1 MIGAG
6 GALRA
11 AFIDFYHQS
20 WRLAAFN
27 TVLSATALAIVY
39 LTLFVH
45 PALLL
50 LVVLLG
56 PLAASLMHCAVW
68 LAQNDE
74 LHFGDALAGLKLHW
88 RRGLVLA
95 SATLLVFWLAG
106 IALRFYGTGQWI
118 FAVFVVDVLALLA
131 VVQLL
136 VWPRA
141 VYERERPLQKVF
153 GDALSDFLSRPL
165 STLAFAVVLAIVN
178 VLGIA
183 AALMPFLTLT
193 IAFSFVAAAHFAL
206 PRSQLREP
214 PPESA

>member
-1 MIGAG
+1 MGAG

-27 TVLSATALAIVY
+27 TALSAIVLAIVY

-45 PALLL
+45 PTFLL
-50 LVVLLG
+50 LVVLIG

-74 LHFGDALAGLKLHW
+74 LHFGDALDGLKLHW

-95 SATLLVFWLAG
+95 SVTLLVFWLAG

-118 FAVFVVDVLALLA
+118 FAVFVVDVLVLVA
-131 VVQLL
+131 VLQLL

-165 STLAFAVVLAIVN
+165 STLAFAAGLAAVN
-178 VLGIA
+178 VFGIA
-183 AALMPFLTLT
+183 AAVMPFLTLT

-214 PPESA
+214 LPESA

>member
-1 MIGAG
+1 MGAG
-6 GALRA
+6 SALRA

-27 TVLSATALAIVY
+27 TVLSATVLAIVY

-50 LVVLLG
+50 LVVLIG

-74 LHFGDALAGLKLHW
+74 LRFGDALAGLKLHW

-95 SATLLVFWLAG
+95 SASLLVFWLAG
-106 IALRFYGTGQWI
+106 IALRFYGTDQWI
-118 FAVFVVDVLALLA
+118 FAIFVVDVLALIA
-131 VVQLL
+131 VLQLL

-153 GDALSDFLSRPL
+153 GDALSDFLSRPV
-165 STLAFAVVLAIVN
+165 STLLFAAALAIVN
-178 VLGIA
+178 LLGIA
-183 AALMPFLTLT
+183 AAVMPFLTLT

-206 PRSQLREP
+206 PRSSLREP
-214 PPESA
+214 LPESA

>member
-1 MIGAG
+1 MGTG

-11 AFIDFYHQS
+11 AVVDFYHQS

-45 PALLL
+45 PAFLL

-74 LHFGDALAGLKLHW
+74 LRFGDALTGLKLHW
-88 RRGLVLA
+88 RRGLLLA
-95 SATLLVFWLAG
+95 SVTLLVFWLAV
-106 IALRFYGTGQWI
+106 IALRFYGTHQWL
-118 FAVFVVDVLALLA
+118 FTVFVVDVLALLA
-131 VVQLL
+131 VLQLL

-141 VYERERPLQKVF
+141 VYERERPLQNVF

-165 STLAFAVVLAIVN
+165 STLAFAAVLAIVN

-183 AALMPFLTLT
+183 AAVMPFLTLT
-193 IAFSFVAAAHFAL
+193 IAFSFLAAAHFAL
-206 PRSQLREP
+206 PRSPLREP
-214 PPESA
+214 LPESA

>member
-56 PLAASLMHCAVW
+56 PLAASLMHCSVW

>member
-1 MIGAG
+1 MGAG
-6 GALRA
+6 SALRA

-27 TVLSATALAIVY
+27 TVLSATVLAIVY

-45 PALLL
+45 PAFLLL
-50 LVVLLG
+50 GVLVG
-56 PLAASLMHCAVW
+56 PLAASLMHCAVR
-68 LAQNDE
+68 LAQDDE
-74 LHFGDALAGLKLHW
+74 LQFGDALVGLKLHW

-106 IALRFYGTGQWI
+106 MALRFYGTDQWA

-131 VVQLL
+131 VLQLL

-141 VYERERPLQKVF
+141 VYERERPLRKVL
-153 GDALSDFLSRPL
+153 GDAVSDFLSRPL
-165 STLAFAVVLAIVN
+165 STLAFAAVLAVVN

-183 AALMPFLTLT
+183 AAVMPFLTLT

-206 PRSQLREP
+206 PRSPLREP
-214 PPESA
+214 LPESA

>member
-1 MIGAG
+1 VTGAG

-27 TVLSATALAIVY
+27 TVLSVTVLAIAY

-45 PALLL
+45 PAFLLL
-50 LVVLLG
+50 AVLVG

-74 LHFGDALAGLKLHW
+74 LHFVDALAGLRLHW

-95 SATLLVFWLAG
+95 SATLLVFWLAVV
-106 IALRFYGTGQWI
+106 ALRFYGTGQWI
-118 FAVFVVDVLALLA
+118 FAVFVVDVLVLLA
-131 VVQLL
+131 VLELL

-141 VYERERPLQKVF
+141 VYERERPLQKVV
-153 GDALSDFLSRPL
+153 GDALSDFLSRPV
-165 STLAFAVVLAIVN
+165 STLGFAAVLATVN
-178 VLGIA
+178 VLGVA
-183 AALMPFLTLT
+183 AAVMPFLTLT

-206 PRSQLREP
+206 PRSPLREP
-214 PPESA
+214 LPESA

>member
-1 MIGAG
+1 MGAG

-11 AFIDFYHQS
+11 AFVDFYHQS

-27 TVLSATALAIVY
+27 TVLSVTALAIVY

-45 PALLL
+45 PAFLL
-50 LVVLLG
+50 LVVLMG
-56 PLAASLMHCAVW
+56 PLAASLMHCSVW

-74 LHFGDALAGLKLHW
+74 LRFRDALTGLKLHW

-95 SATLLVFWLAG
+95 SVTLLVAWLAVL
-106 IALRFYGTGQWI
+106 ALRFYGTHQWL
-118 FAVFVVDVLALLA
+118 FTVFVVDVLALFA
-131 VVQLL
+131 VLQLL

-141 VYERERPLQKVF
+141 VYERERALQNVF

-165 STLAFAVVLAIVN
+165 STLAFAAVLMIVN

-183 AALMPFLTLT
+183 AGVMPFLTLT
-193 IAFSFVAAAHFAL
+193 IAFSFLATAHFAL
-206 PRSQLREP
+206 PRSPLREP
-214 PPESA
+214 LPESA

>member
-1 MIGAG
+1 MGAG
-6 GALRA
+6 SALRA

-27 TVLSATALAIVY
+27 TVLSATVLAIVY

-45 PALLL
+45 PAFLL
-50 LVVLLG
+50 LVVLMG

-95 SATLLVFWLAG
+95 SATLLVFWLAV

-131 VVQLL
+131 VLQLL

-141 VYERERPLQKVF
+141 VYERERPLRKVL
-153 GDALSDFLSRPL
+153 GDAVSDFLSRPL
-165 STLAFAVVLAIVN
+165 STLAFAAVLAVVN

-183 AALMPFLTLT
+183 AAVMPFLTLT

-206 PRSQLREP
+206 PRSPLREP
-214 PPESA
+214 LPESA